1 MINVID
7 TKNNKQVA
15 TINHGFEPPKPPYD
29 YEEQTML
36 DPLNRQYPMSDV
48 FLDLFRDMVAKD
60 EAYRQRLERHYSA
73 KIRLH
78 ATGWVPGPR

>member
-36 DPLNRQYPMSDV
+36 DPLNRQSPMSDV
-48 FLDLFRDMVAKD
+48 FLDLFRDMVAKMRPT
-60 EAYRQRLERHYSA
+60 ANASN
-73 KIRLH
+73 
-78 ATGWVPGPR
+78 ATTARRSVSTPRVGPWSR